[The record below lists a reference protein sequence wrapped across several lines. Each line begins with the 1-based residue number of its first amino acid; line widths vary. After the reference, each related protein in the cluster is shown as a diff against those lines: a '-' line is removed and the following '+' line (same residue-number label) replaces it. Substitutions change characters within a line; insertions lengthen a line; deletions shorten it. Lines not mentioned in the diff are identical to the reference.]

1 MKHNYIQKI
10 YDSEPWRGSQYK
22 GWMVEGL
29 DWLCDNHDFVVW
41 EAGGFGEMFSQIA
54 CISGNYFTATAGL
67 FPNKPLPYD
76 AVDWFGYSR
85 DYVTHAFQSGHK
97 EFAPTLMFLYFH
109 NNIMCQ
115 LYKGTQPDLNYVTK
129 KRIALGMHPSQFL
142 VEKPIGEFI
151 DYWKSV
157 FPKSR
162 FILMDY
168 MKSHDGLKFRRLNQC
183 TSVKFPNQFD
193 TNGLIKMIK
202 LDLKESVECRI
213 QDADWDYKLD
223 IGKFNTANGFY
234 NETVDLITPTE
245 DGKKHIESIVKRKQ
259 TNIKN
264 YLDDNNID
272 VEKLHRL
279 IEELPVGKELEDAI
293 ISINLD
299 LSNYETML
307 G

>member
-1 MKHNYIQKI
+1 MNHDYIQKI
-10 YDSEPWRGSQYK
+10 HNSKPWHGPQYK

-41 EAGGFGEMFSQIA
+41 EAGGFGEMFSQMA
-54 CISGNYFTATAGL
+54 CISNNYFTAAAGL
-67 FPNKPLPYD
+67 FPDKPLPYGLI
-76 AVDWFGYSR
+76 DWFGYSR

-115 LYKGTQPDLNYVTK
+115 LNNGKPPDLDYITK
-129 KRIALGMHPSQFL
+129 KRLVLGMHPSQFL

-151 DYWKSV
+151 DYWKSI

-193 TNGLIKMIK
+193 TDSLIKMIK
-202 LDLKESVECRI
+202 MDIKASSACKI
-213 QDADWDYKLD
+213 QSANWDFKID
-223 IGKFNTANGFY
+223 IGKANSVDNFYIETKGLLNRNTEG
-234 NETVDLITPTE
+234 
-245 DGKKHIESIVKRKQ
+245 ESHLEEIINRKQ
-259 TNIKN
+259 TNIQN
-264 YLDDNNID
+264 YLRNNNVD
-272 VEKLHRL
+272 TEMLYKW
-279 IEELPVGKELEDAI
+279 IESLPLG
-293 ISINLD
+293 LD
-299 LSNYETML
+299 LENYHDRL
-307 G
+307 